1 MTFVSCSVPE
11 RFVNPLFEVFDGGDF
26 ILSSYHDIEE
36 ETTRMQIFFEDPALA
51 DAAKACLGSALE
63 IVGVSVPITV
73 GDLPDEDWKLAY
85 RRHFKTES
93 VGRHLLIVPEW
104 ELASIDQPNNR
115 TIVCL
120 DPGMAFGTGKHETT
134 RACLEYIDELSG
146 KGSFLDMGC
155 GSGILSIAAAKLGY
169 APVAGFD
176 IDEEAVAASKENAE
190 KNGVQVDYR
199 AFALGKGAVTLDSS
213 IEAAKGIYP
222 DLALQGKT
230 NDPSARPFEPADLVV
245 ANILGPLLIAFA
257 DEIVGYVKK
266 DLVISGILT
275 ELYPEVLAAFT
286 SRGFREVSRK
296 NLGEWSTGLL
306 TR

>member
-104 ELASIDQPNNR
+104 ELASIDQPNDR

-222 DLALQGKT
+222 DLALQGKA

>member
-169 APVAGFD
+169 APVAVFD